1 MIRAAYFLVSSLIS
15 ILILLLSRDLAQN
28 DLLVRTN
35 YAGRRIPTS
44 AGLVFL
50 PVSVLCFTADAFRG
64 GIGKSVNPDVY
75 SFTILVCVMCFL
87 GFLDDM
93 VGSRASR
100 GFKGHLTS
108 FFKGKATSGFAKASI
123 GFFVSMAISIHFS
136 ENVGEVF
143 LNAFVIALAANLFN
157 LLDVMPGRALKIFL
171 PSLAG
176 VIALNWKLGD
186 FLVPQMLAIGG
197 VALVLFVGDI
207 KEWFMIGDSG
217 SNVLGAVVGLGIV
230 IGANFW
236 WKLALMLVF
245 LLLNL
250 LSEKFSFSRIIS
262 RNRVLNWLDNLGRKG
277 NIEILGK

>member
-1 MIRAAYFLVSSLIS
+1 MIRAAYFLVSCLVS
-15 ILILLLSRDLAQN
+15 ILILLWSRDLARG
-28 DLLVRTN
+28 DSLVRTN

-44 AGLVFL
+44 AGLLFL
-50 PVSVLCFTADAFRG
+50 PISILGFVTDAFRV
-64 GIGKSVNPDVY
+64 GIGEGGNPYTY
-75 SFTILVCVMCFL
+75 SFTILTCSMCFL

-93 VGSRASR
+93 VGSRSSR

-123 GFFVSMAISIHFS
+123 GFFVSMAVSIHFS
-136 ENVGEVF
+136 RNIGEVF
-143 LNAFVIALAANLFN
+143 LNTFLIALAANLFN
-157 LLDVMPGRALKIFL
+157 LLDVMPGRALKVFL

-176 VIALNWKLGD
+176 LIALNWELGD

-230 IGANFW
+230 IGASFW
-236 WKLALMLVF
+236 WKLALMLIF
-245 LLLNL
+245 FLLNL

-262 RNRVLNWLDNLGRKG
+262 GNRALNWLDNLGRKG
-277 NIEILGK
+277 DVEILGK